1 MSQFLS
7 MTARRIVAPAAVAAA
22 SLLRVSPM
30 RAEEAAVVAE
40 EEDPY
45 ANLPKEDERTL
56 CQVCLINRQGPC
68 RPYWRKMEACL
79 KDHDGEKKQAQ
90 GQKQHSSVVCD
101 RYMIPWLDCV
111 QSYRNM
117 YMLYYNDLY
126 QLEVIEPIE
135 KEIQPEELYKWEEVE
150 LDWTPYI
157 DWIKSK
163 DVPLWRL
170 FSGPEFRVVRK
181 TPRPVYEGKDPE
193 LVKLE
198 IKVKLEKG
206 GLPIELAYAKDQG
219 GLVLGYEQFTAAK
232 KDNLDVGVLEF
243 GFRPD
248 RTASVQLF
256 ALYKGEGEEAR
267 LYLSEA
273 LSLLKVADN
282 AKKQEGETD
291 L

>member
-7 MTARRIVAPAAVAAA
+7 MTARRIAAPAAVAVA

-30 RAEEAAVVAE
+30 RAEEAAVAE

-56 CQVCLINRQGPC
+56 CEVCLINRQGPC

-79 KDHDGEKKQAQ
+79 KDHDKQQQAH
-90 GQKQHSSVVCD
+90 GQKQHSSVFCD
-101 RYMIPWLDCV
+101 RYLTPWLQCV

-117 YMLYYNDLY
+117 YSLYYNDLY

-135 KEIQPEELYKWEEVE
+135 KAIRPEELFKWEGVE

-157 DWIKSK
+157 DWIKST
-163 DVPLWRL
+163 DVPLGRL
-170 FSGPEFRVVRK
+170 FSRPEFGLVGK

-193 LVKLE
+193 LVQLQV
-198 IKVKLEKG
+198 KVKLEEG
-206 GLPIELAYAKDQG
+206 GLPLELAYAKDQG
-219 GLVLGYEQFTAAK
+219 GLVLGYEHFTAAK
-232 KDNLDVGVLEF
+232 KVNLDAGVLKF

-256 ALYKGEGEEAR
+256 ALYKGEGEEIR

-273 LSLLKVADN
+273 LSLVEVAVN
-282 AKKQEGETD
+282 AKKQEGETE

>member
-1 MSQFLS
+1 
-7 MTARRIVAPAAVAAA
+7 
-22 SLLRVSPM
+22 M
-30 RAEEAAVVAE
+30 RAEEATD

-45 ANLPKEDERTL
+45 ANLPKEDERTA
-56 CQVCLINRQGPC
+56 CQICLVNRQGPC

-79 KDHDGEKKQAQ
+79 KDHSEQQAQ
-90 GQKQHSSVVCD
+90 GQEHNSAFCD
-101 RYMIPWLDCV
+101 RYMMPWLECV

-135 KEIQPEELYKWEEVE
+135 KEIQPEELYKWEGVE

-163 DVPLWRL
+163 DLSLWEL
-170 FSGPEFRVVRK
+170 FSKPEFRIARK

-193 LVKLE
+193 LIELEVQVKLE
-198 IKVKLEKG
+198 ED
-206 GLPIELAYAKDQG
+206 GLPIEVAYAKDQG
-219 GLVLGYEQFTAAK
+219 GLVLGFEHFTTAK
-232 KDNLDVGVLEF
+232 KDNLDVGILKF

-248 RTASVQLF
+248 KTASVQFF

-267 LYLSEA
+267 LHCSEA
-273 LSLLKVADN
+273 VSLLKIAYN
-282 AKKQEGETD
+282 AKNPEGESK
-291 L
+291 LCVVEEE

>member
-1 MSQFLS
+1 MSRFLS
-7 MTARRIVAPAAVAAA
+7 MTARRIAAPAAAAAA
-22 SLLRVSPM
+22 SLLRVSAM
-30 RAEEAAVVAE
+30 RAEEATVAE
-40 EEDPY
+40 EQDPY
-45 ANLPKEDERTL
+45 ANLPKDDERTS
-56 CQVCLINRQGPC
+56 CQICLVNRQGPC

-79 KDHDGEKKQAQ
+79 KDHSNQQAQ
-90 GQKQHSSVVCD
+90 GQELHSSVFCD
-101 RYMIPWLDCV
+101 RYMLPWLECV

-135 KEIQPEELYKWEEVE
+135 KEIQPEELYKWEGVE

-163 DVPLWRL
+163 DLPLREL
-170 FSGPEFRVVRK
+170 FSKPEFRVVRK
-181 TPRPVYEGKDPE
+181 TPRPVYEGEDPE
-193 LVKLE
+193 LVELE
-198 IKVKLEKG
+198 VKVNLEEG

-219 GLVLGYEQFTAAK
+219 GLVLGFEHFTAAK
-232 KDNLDVGVLEF
+232 KDNMDTGVLKF

-248 RTASVQLF
+248 RTASVQFF

-267 LYLSEA
+267 LYFSEA
-273 LSLLKVADN
+273 VSLLKVAGS
-282 AKKQEGETD
+282 AKNTEGGTE